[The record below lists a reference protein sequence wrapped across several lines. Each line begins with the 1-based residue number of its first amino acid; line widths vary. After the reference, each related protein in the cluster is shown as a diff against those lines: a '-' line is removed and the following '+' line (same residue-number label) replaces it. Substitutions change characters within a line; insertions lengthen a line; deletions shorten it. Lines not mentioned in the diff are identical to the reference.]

1 MSVLVKG
8 MEMPKCCAGCDAE
21 EYYENSYG
29 DECGFFCPFGDKAYT
44 SETRELKRLD
54 DCPIIPIPPHGRL
67 IDADAVFDNLERT
80 GWYDNADRDIAED
93 LVLDAPTVIPAEPP
107 KEET

>member
-1 MSVLVKG
+1 MSVTIKG
-8 MEMPKCCAGCDAE
+8 MKIPKCCAGCDAE

-54 DCPIIPIPPHGRL
+54 DCPLIPVPPHGRL
-67 IDADAVFDNLERT
+67 IDADALCRTLRTLSDNEYTPEVFANWIENYIDT
-80 GWYDNADRDIAED
+80 I
-93 LVLDAPTVIPAEPP
+93 IPAE
-107 KEET
+107 EGE